1 MMIKWRRDAQSQG
14 QDRQSNSRPKTLTT
28 LYHIDQQQMRTG
40 TDGINQTGNIRR
52 WERREKQGLFY
63 HPAISQVCN
72 ADRNQ

>member
-1 MMIKWRRDAQSQG
+1 
-14 QDRQSNSRPKTLTT
+14 
-28 LYHIDQQQMRTG
+28 MRTG